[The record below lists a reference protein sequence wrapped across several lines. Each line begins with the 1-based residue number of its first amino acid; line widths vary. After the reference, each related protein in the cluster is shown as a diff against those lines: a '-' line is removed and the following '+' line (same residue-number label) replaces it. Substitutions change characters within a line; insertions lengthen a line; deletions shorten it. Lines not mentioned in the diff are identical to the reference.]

1 MLEALTCIFAA
12 MDNGRT
18 LFASCRTS
26 AIRRVPFLDKFE
38 PVVVS

>member
-1 MLEALTCIFAA
+1 

-18 LFASCRTS
+18 LFARCKTS
-26 AIRRVPFLDKFE
+26 AIRRVPFLDRFE